1 MTMRVG
7 QKFRC
12 QNLDCR
18 SEVVVVEASVE
29 SVRNPRCCCGDE
41 MKKQYCKPTFKKQ
54 SFRRL
59 EIDDL
64 VETQD

>member
-7 QKFRC
+7 RKYRC

-18 SEVVVVEASVE
+18 SEVVVVEASME
-29 SVRNPRCCCGDE
+29 SGRNPRCCCGDE
-41 MKKQYCKPTFKKQ
+41 MKKPYYKPTFKMQ
-54 SFRRL
+54 SFGRL

-64 VETQD
+64 VETRD